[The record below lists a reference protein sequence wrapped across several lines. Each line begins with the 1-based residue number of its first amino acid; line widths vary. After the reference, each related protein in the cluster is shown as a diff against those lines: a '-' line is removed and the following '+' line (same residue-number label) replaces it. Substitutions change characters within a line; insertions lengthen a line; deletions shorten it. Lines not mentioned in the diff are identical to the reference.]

1 MSIFAKKPEW
11 EQKVM
16 AEVGSA
22 PQIVPKKGSDKGDGY
37 GIAEAIQ
44 LLRSLPADQSS
55 ELVVRVVRA
64 TLASLDVHLADIVED
79 ATRKQK
85 HLADRMASEHAQIAE
100 LERQLETR
108 RREIAVLEADLKET
122 TSVKERLQQAEKTAV
137 LAGGAP
143 RAPRVKPAATTTL
156 MGGHAPGPTSGE
168 ISGHAAGHTPGPELL
183 ARAAREEP
191 TVRPK
196 E

>member
-22 PQIVPKKGSDKGDGY
+22 PPIAAKTGSGGKGGGY

-44 LLRSLPADQSS
+44 LLRSLPMDQSPQS
-55 ELVVRVVRA
+55 AELVVRVVRA

-100 LERQLETR
+100 LERQLEGR
-108 RREIAVLEADLKET
+108 RKEIAALEADLKET
-122 TSVKERLQQAEKTAV
+122 TSVKERLQQAEKTAA

-143 RAPRVKPAATTTL
+143 RATR
-156 MGGHAPGPTSGE
+156 PT
-168 ISGHAAGHTPGPELL
+168 PEPITKVTH
-183 ARAAREEP
+183 ESF
-191 TVRPK
+191 K
-196 E
+196 D

>member
-16 AEVGSA
+16 AEVGSV
-22 PQIVPKKGSDKGDGY
+22 PPMVPKPGAGKGGGY
-37 GIAEAIQ
+37 GIADAIL

-64 TLASLDVHLADIVED
+64 TLASLDVHLADIIED

-108 RREIAVLEADLKET
+108 RREIAALEADLKET

-143 RAPRVKPAATTTL
+143 RAPRVTPAATTTL
-156 MGGHAPGPTSGE
+156 MGGHAPGQTSGE

-191 TVRPK
+191 TVRSK
-196 E
+196 D

>member
-22 PQIVPKKGSDKGDGY
+22 PPIVLKTGSGKGGGY

-64 TLASLDVHLADIVED
+64 TLASLDVHLGDIVED

-85 HLADRMASEHAQIAE
+85 HIADRMASEHAQIAE

-137 LAGGAP
+137 LVGGAP
-143 RAPRVKPAATTTL
+143 RAPRVTSAATTTL
-156 MGGHAPGPTSGE
+156 MGGHAPGQTSGE
-168 ISGHAAGHTPGPELL
+168 ISGHATGHTPGPELL
-183 ARAAREEP
+183 ARAGGEEP

-196 E
+196 D

>member
-16 AEVGSA
+16 AEVGGA
-22 PQIVPKKGSDKGDGY
+22 PQLVPKTGAGKGGGY

-85 HLADRMASEHAQIAE
+85 HLA
-100 LERQLETR
+100 
-108 RREIAVLEADLKET
+108 
-122 TSVKERLQQAEKTAV
+122 
-137 LAGGAP
+137 
-143 RAPRVKPAATTTL
+143 
-156 MGGHAPGPTSGE
+156 
-168 ISGHAAGHTPGPELL
+168 
-183 ARAAREEP
+183 
-191 TVRPK
+191 
-196 E
+196 

>member
-11 EQKVM
+11 EQN
-16 AEVGSA
+16 EVASA
-22 PQIVPKKGSDKGDGY
+22 PQIVPKTGSGKGSGY

-55 ELVVRVVRA
+55 ELVVRVMRA

-108 RREIAVLEADLKET
+108 RREIAALEADLKET
-122 TSVKERLQQAEKTAV
+122 TSVKERLQQAEKTAA
-137 LAGGAP
+137 LAAGAP
-143 RAPRVKPAATTTL
+143 RAARVTAAATTTL
-156 MGGHAPGPTSGE
+156 MGGHAPGQTSGE
-168 ISGHAAGHTPGPELL
+168 ISGHTPGPELL

-191 TVRPK
+191 TIRPK
-196 E
+196 D